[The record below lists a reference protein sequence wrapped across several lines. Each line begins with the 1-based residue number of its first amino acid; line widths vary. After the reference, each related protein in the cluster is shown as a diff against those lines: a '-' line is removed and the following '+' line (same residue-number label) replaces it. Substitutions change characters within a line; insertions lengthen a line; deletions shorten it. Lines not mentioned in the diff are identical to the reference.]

1 MKPKSMALCLQCI
14 IALEDCGYE
23 AELVSEGMITCA
35 NCGKK
40 CWGKVV
46 RLSKG
51 SGKEERE

>member
-23 AELVSEGMITCA
+23 AEPVSEGMITCA

-46 RLSKG
+46 RLSKS